1 MKREYVD
8 MHKSEGIPHF
18 VEVSNII
25 SSQSEEQ
32 VPAELSSWLTLVASQ
47 RDKRAFTAIF
57 TFFAP
62 KIKRFGIKQLNTEAM
77 AAELV
82 QETLSK
88 VWNKAHLFDPNKGA
102 ATTWVYSIMRN
113 ASFDMLRKI
122 KTKNEL
128 LLGDDIWPI
137 ETEEHSD
144 SEVYADHLMERQMV
158 AYVDQLPE
166 AQQLVVKGVYFQELS
181 QEQLAKQL
189 DVPIGTVKSRLRLA
203 LAKLKEQVGES
214 HD

>member
-1 MKREYVD
+1 MPNN
-8 MHKSEGIPHF
+8 EGIANF
-18 VEVSNII
+18 VEVNKII
-25 SSQSEEQ
+25 STHTEE
-32 VPAELSSWLTLVASQ
+32 PLHTELSSLLMLVGTH
-47 RDKRAFTAIF
+47 RDKRAFTDIF
-57 TFFAP
+57 TFFSP
-62 KIKRFGIKQLNTEAM
+62 KIKYFGIKQLNSDTL

-82 QETLSK
+82 QETLSR
-88 VWNKAHLFDPNKGA
+88 VWNKAHLYDASKGA

-122 KTKNEL
+122 KAKNEL

-137 ETEEHSD
+137 ETKEHSE

-158 AYVDQLPE
+158 AYVDRLPQ

-189 DVPIGTVKSRLRLA
+189 GIPIGTVKSRLRLA
-203 LAKLKEQVGES
+203 LAKLKEQVGGTY
-214 HD
+214 D

>member
-1 MKREYVD
+1 MQKV
-8 MHKSEGIPHF
+8 EGIRHI
-18 VEVSNII
+18 VEVNNII
-25 SSQSEEQ
+25 SKQTQEQ
-32 VPAELSSWLTLVASQ
+32 VPTELSAWIVLVATK

-62 KIKRFGIKQLNTEAM
+62 KIKRFGIKQLNTDAM

-82 QETLSK
+82 QETLSR
-88 VWNKAHLFDPNKGA
+88 VWNKASLFDPNKGA

-113 ASFDMLRKI
+113 AAFDMLRKI
-122 KTKNEL
+122 KVKNEL

-137 ETEEHSD
+137 EAEEYST
-144 SEVYADHLMERQMV
+144 SEEFSDHLMDRQI
-158 AYVDQLPE
+158 ADYVDQLPE
-166 AQQLVVKGVYFQELS
+166 AQKLVVKGVYFQELS

-189 DVPIGTVKSRLRLA
+189 NIPIGTVKSRLRLA